1 MRPYHVLIAGLLCM
15 ATPSIADNDFKPS
28 VNIDLQARVSYLNDR
43 VDHQIRHDASGFKGD
58 YFFFRVSGQLTDRL
72 TYSWRQR
79 INQKKNENDR
89 FDGTDWVYLDYKLN
103 EHWSVAAGK
112 QVALVGGYE
121 YDRCPIDI
129 YVSSEFW
136 NNIAP
141 FQFGASATYTTTNG
155 KSRFSGQVTQS
166 LFNTP
171 ANRDM
176 LAYHLHWAGNYGWL
190 NTLYSAN
197 MIEYM
202 PGKFISYIALGNKF
216 NAGNA
221 SLELDFMNR
230 AASHQTYFFKDCSVM
245 ARLDYRLIPHLG
257 LYGKFTYDVN
267 RTDTNADLCVLPG
280 TEMTAYGGGAEFF
293 PTKGKPD
300 VRVSLGVSHSAGTN
314 SNPSGTL
321 NDNHTTVRLA
331 FIAKLHLLSWKSK

>member
-1 MRPYHVLIAGLLCM
+1 MKTCIALLASMLCV
-15 ATPSIADNDFKPS
+15 ATPTLADDDSPS
-28 VNIDLQARVSYLNDR
+28 MKIDLQSRVSYLNNRIGNDI
-43 VDHQIRHDASGFKGD
+43 DHSNSGFKGE
-58 YFFFRVSGQLTDRL
+58 YFLLSVSGQINDQIS
-72 TYSWRQR
+72 YSWRQR
-79 INQKKNENDR
+79 LNKKIDNNNM
-89 FDGTDWVYLDYKLN
+89 FDATDWLYVDYKFTPN
-103 EHWSVAAGK
+103 WSVAAGK
-112 QVALVGGYE
+112 QEVLIGGYE
-121 YDRCPIDI
+121 YDRNPID
-129 YVSSEFW
+129 VNAPSEFW

-176 LAYHLHWAGNYGWL
+176 MAYHLHWAGNYGWL

-257 LYGKFTYDVN
+257 LFGKFAYDVN
-267 RTDTNADLCVLPG
+267 RTDTDADKCVLPG
-280 TEMTAYGGGAEFF
+280 TEMTAYGGGLEYF

-300 VRVSLGVSHSAGTN
+300 VRVSLAVSHSTGTNTNPAGTMK
-314 SNPSGTL
+314 
-321 NDNHTTVRLA
+321 DNQTTVRLA